1 MKCNPTGRISVP
13 CWFDTYLSFWNDNKL
28 LTNLAWYIRCDR
40 WPRKYAIYEKPVL
53 YRLLYVV
60 IFPISMN
67 GFWGMRQH
75 RGQLVVMINPK
86 QVAVFEQYHLTH
98 VIYFVV
104 LFWDFLDHVWLKKPV
119 LLDNQKKI
127 SDTNKQPT
135 FLVSFFIK
143 NNNWHSVQSQNHI
156 RHWY

>member
-53 YRLLYVV
+53 YRLLYVI

-67 GFWGMRQH
+67 GFWCMRQH
-75 RGQLVVMINPK
+75 RGQLVVMINSK
-86 QVAVFEQYHLTH
+86 QVSRIWTISFDAYHLFCGLILRFSWTYS
-98 VIYFVV
+98 IE
-104 LFWDFLDHVWLKKPV
+104 KPV

-127 SDTNKQPT
+127 SDTNKQLT
-135 FLVSFFIK
+135 FLVSFYIK

-156 RHWY
+156 RRWY